1 MSDRVTWEKCPKCGA
16 PAAVGWTTVAWASG
30 EPVEDEPT
38 EIDCT
43 SGCQLNSDEVQDAFD
58 H

>member
-16 PAAVGWTTVAWASG
+16 PAAVGWTTGARAAD
-30 EPVEDEPT
+30 EPVDDEPT

-43 SGCQLNSDEVQDAFD
+43 SGCELSADEWRQTSDR
-58 H
+58 